1 MAAERLAVIHLGRV
15 AYARAEEIQ
24 RDLVARRRREEM
36 GDVLLLLEH
45 PPVVT
50 LGRNAKAEHVLASA
64 AELRRSGVE
73 LFHCDR
79 GGDVT
84 YHGPGQLVGYPIL
97 DLRRLGMGPVAYM
110 RALEEAHIQV
120 AAGYGL
126 RAERIASMTGVW
138 LTRPPRKLVAMGIH
152 VSRGITS
159 HGFALNVAP
168 DLELFQRVIVPCGL
182 AGQGVTSL
190 ARELGQPVEMERVR
204 RDVAWQLGRVL
215 ARPIVEV
222 SSLEAL
228 GCEGAR
234 GRNHDTTIH
243 ASV

>member
-1 MAAERLAVIHLGRV
+1 MAPISICNLGV
-15 AYARAEEIQ
+15 VEYARAEELQ
-24 RDLVARRRREEM
+24 RGLVARRRREEI

-45 PPVVT
+45 PPVLT
-50 LGRNAKAEHVLASA
+50 MGRNAKAENVLASA

-110 RALEEAHIQV
+110 RALEETHIRV
-120 AAGYGL
+120 AAGWGL
-126 RAERIASMTGVW
+126 QAERMPGLTGVW
-138 LTRPPRKLVAMGIH
+138 LGRPARKLVAMGIH
-152 VSRGITS
+152 VSGGITS
-159 HGFALNVAP
+159 HGFALNVVP
-168 DLELFQRVIVPCGL
+168 DLELFQRLIVPCGL
-182 AGQGVTSL
+182 AGHGVTSL
-190 ARELGQPVEMERVR
+190 ARELGQPVAMARVR

-215 ARPIVEV
+215 ARPILEV

-228 GCEGAR
+228 AR
-234 GRNHDTTIH
+234 HRAPGPSQDTTSH
-243 ASV
+243 ASVV